1 MLRRLAQQ
9 RMTLSD
15 IERPF
20 HALRA
25 IYALAQLVFHLNVHV
40 SQSRSR
46 TDVLTRTLRSRSSV
60 DSSLTCL
67 SIILD
72 ARPVRQCILGEERQI
87 ESISL
92 PAHVKRPDGST
103 IYP

>member
-1 MLRRLAQQ
+1 
-9 RMTLSD
+9 MTLSD
-15 IERPF
+15 FERPF

-25 IYALAQLVFHLNVHV
+25 IYALAQLLVFHLNVHV

-72 ARPVRQCILGEERQI
+72 ARPVRRCILGEERQI

-103 IYP
+103 IYPWMLTD